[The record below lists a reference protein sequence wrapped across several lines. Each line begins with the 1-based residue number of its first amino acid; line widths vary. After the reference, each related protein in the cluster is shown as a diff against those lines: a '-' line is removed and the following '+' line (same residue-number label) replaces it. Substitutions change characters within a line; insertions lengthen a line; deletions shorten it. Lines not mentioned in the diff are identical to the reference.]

1 MICSFFI
8 GFRFI
13 VLVLCT
19 MKIGNCDIV
28 NFFLFLMR
36 GFGLKIEEREFFG
49 EVREEFMAKDFG
61 SDCYLS

>member
-1 MICSFFI
+1 
-8 GFRFI
+8 
-13 VLVLCT
+13 

-28 NFFLFLMR
+28 SFFLFQMR

>member
-1 MICSFFI
+1 
-8 GFRFI
+8 
-13 VLVLCT
+13 

-28 NFFLFLMR
+28 SFFLFLMR
-36 GFGLKIEEREFFG
+36 GFGLKIEEREFFD